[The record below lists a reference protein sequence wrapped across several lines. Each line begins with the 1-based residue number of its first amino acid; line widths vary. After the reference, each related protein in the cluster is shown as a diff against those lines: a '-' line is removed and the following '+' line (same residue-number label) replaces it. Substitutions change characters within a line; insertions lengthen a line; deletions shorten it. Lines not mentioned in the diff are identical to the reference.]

1 MIALVTHDFC
11 HWHLW
16 KLCITITAT
25 LTSLFQKN
33 NMFKIENNKYINRCP
48 FMMKIP
54 FIKLMKMDMYI
65 CYILSYQKM

>member
-1 MIALVTHDFC
+1 MISATCTCESYAL
-11 HWHLW
+11 L
-16 KLCITITAT
+16 L
-25 LTSLFQKN
+25 LLPSLLFFQKN
-33 NMFKIENNKYINRCP
+33 NMFKIENNKYINRWF